1 MTETEHISELS
12 LTKDTPYLILA
23 GKLWG
28 SFGNICENIDRVIM
42 ALHCTSQ
49 QGTYCQ
55 WQNML
60 QCLVDVFIIIFW
72 YQKLFN
78 FFNCILPV
86 LQLFIHDDIIKWKHF
101 PYNWPFVQGIHQ
113 SPVNSL
119 YKGKWCRALVFS
131 LSWGWTN
138 GWVNNHKAGDLRCHH
153 AHYDVTAMSLWQQRL
168 YQTESSVQEITQ
180 PTTLPLRMLVKQKEL
195 SWMF

>member
-1 MTETEHISELS
+1 
-12 LTKDTPYLILA
+12 
-23 GKLWG
+23 
-28 SFGNICENIDRVIM
+28 M

-60 QCLVDVFIIIFW
+60 QCLVGVFIIIFW

-78 FFNCILPV
+78 FFNCLLPV
-86 LQLFIHDDIIKWKHF
+86 LQLFIHDDIIKLKHF
-101 PYNWPFVQGIHQ
+101 PCNWPFVQGIHQ
-113 SPVNSL
+113 SPVNSP
-119 YKGKWCRALVFS
+119 YKGQWCRALVFS

-153 AHYDVTAMSLWQQRL
+153 APYDVTAMSLWQQRL

-180 PTTLPLRMLVKQKEL
+180 PTTLPLRMHKLFHHR
-195 SWMF
+195 MF